1 MSGKL
6 EADRHCFVCGTENPF
21 GLKLV
26 FSRAE
31 GKVTSEFIP
40 SPPYQGYKDRV
51 HGGIITSILDEAMI
65 QAAAAAGITSVTAE
79 IRVRFKRPLLID
91 EEAEIEAEIT
101 RRSPRL
107 LEACARMVHRRSGTV
122 LAEASA
128 KLLPVP

>member
-1 MSGKL
+1 MNSDW

-31 GKVTSEFIP
+31 GKVVSAFIP
-40 SPPYQGYKDRV
+40 SPPYQGYKDKV
-51 HGGIITSILDEAMI
+51 HGGIIASVLDEAMI
-65 QAAAAAGITSVTAE
+65 QAAAAEGVTSVTAE
-79 IRVRFKRPLLID
+79 IRVRFRKPLLIG

-101 RRSPRL
+101 RKGPRL
-107 LEACARMVHRRSGTV
+107 LESRARMRHRRSGAV
-122 LAEASA
+122 LAEATA